1 MADIFREID
10 EELRQDRA
18 ARLWKQYGWLVIAAA
33 VLVVAAVGGWRYWQY
48 YDRTVRAEE
57 SAAYDEGR
65 GLVAAGETDAA
76 LDALGTLAVEG
87 STGYAVL
94 ARLQQAALAARAGD
108 VEGALIAWTEVIE
121 DEDAPLVLR
130 DLARLG
136 SVSARLE
143 TAAPDELHRDL
154 DRLAAVGSTWRPM
167 ALELKA
173 LLWLSS
179 GETALAR
186 EAFETLSD
194 DARTPQ
200 RMRARVTELLHALP
214 AS

>member
-33 VLVVAAVGGWRYWQY
+33 VIVVAAVGGWRYWQY
-48 YDRTVRAEE
+48 DDRMTRAGASATYDQARDLA
-57 SAAYDEGR
+57 D
-65 GLVAAGETDAA
+65 AGDTGAA
-76 LDALGTLAVEG
+76 LEMLGTLASESG
-87 STGYAVL
+87 TGYAVL
-94 ARLQQAALAARAGD
+94 ARLQQASLAARTGD
-108 VEGALIAWTEVIE
+108 VEGALLAWDDVIAN
-121 DEDAPLVLR
+121 EDAPLVLR

-136 SVSARLE
+136 SASARLE
-143 TAAPDELHRDL
+143 TAPTDELHRDL
-154 DRLAAVGSTWRPM
+154 DRLAAVGNPWRPM

-179 GETALAR
+179 GETARAR
-186 EAFETLSD
+186 EILATLSD

-200 RMRARVTELLHALP
+200 RMRMRATELLHALP